1 MEDLLHHIAVGE
13 DISSAF
19 LFFPSTWRHL
29 CPLDLIIALVN
40 PGKGWLP
47 VWKSELVE
55 VRLAFFFLFPEETH
69 QWRAQLLCSIMPH
82 ILQTTIPFLRG
93 LPRLAGLC
101 LSFALSKL
109 VVHRNKPH
117 SNVSHKCGILIFHYL
132 TFWLP
137 FQQVQNLGGS

>member
-1 MEDLLHHIAVGE
+1 MEDLLRHIVVGE

-55 VRLAFFFLFPEETH
+55 ARLAFFFSLSRIDLPMEST
-69 QWRAQLLCSIMPH
+69 ASLLHNAPH
-82 ILQTTIPFLRG
+82 LTDHHP
-93 LPRLAGLC
+93 
-101 LSFALSKL
+101 
-109 VVHRNKPH
+109 
-117 SNVSHKCGILIFHYL
+117 IFERP
-132 TFWLP
+132 T
-137 FQQVQNLGGS
+137 